1 MVGLSISDANKWEAA
16 YQHVQEVMNNP
27 FVPTDQDSATSPM
40 RRKHMRLEI
49 LPEDVAV
56 IVQMYQ
62 SGMTTAQ
69 IGKQLG
75 CCRQK
80 IGDCL
85 KRQGINI
92 KSPYQGDPIWRK
104 RIIDTYAEEHTF
116 KGTARCVGVSVQTV
130 KRVLIANESAN
141 NHKL

>member
-1 MVGLSISDANKWEAA
+1 
-16 YQHVQEVMNNP
+16 
-27 FVPTDQDSATSPM
+27 
-40 RRKHMRLEI
+40 MRLEI
-49 LPEDVAV
+49 LPEDVAE

-62 SGMTTAQ
+62 SGMTTTQ
-69 IGKQLG
+69 IGKKLG

-116 KGTARCVGVSVQTV
+116 KGTARRVGASVRTV
-130 KRVLIANESAN
+130 KRVLHVSQSSD
-141 NHKL
+141 